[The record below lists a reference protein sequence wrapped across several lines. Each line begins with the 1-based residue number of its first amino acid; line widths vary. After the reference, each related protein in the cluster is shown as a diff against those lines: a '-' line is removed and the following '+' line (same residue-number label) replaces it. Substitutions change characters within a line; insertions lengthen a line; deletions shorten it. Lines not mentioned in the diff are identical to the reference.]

1 MPIRKKQLI
10 IVGNGMATDRLLDE
24 LVARKAQD
32 RYELTVFG
40 DEPTGAYNRI
50 MLGKVL
56 EGGDPDVIV
65 TKPRAWYEERGMRLL
80 TGTRVERLDTAA
92 RRLHTTE
99 GESYHYDVT
108 VLATGSQPVVPAI
121 EGMNGAD
128 GVLRPGVFV
137 YRTMDDC
144 MRIRAFSRAGDN
156 AVVLGG
162 GLLGLE
168 AAKVLSDRGLH
179 VTIVHLAHGL
189 MNTQLDFV
197 GGEML
202 RRQIEQAGLFVRT
215 GRTID
220 AIVGDEKV
228 EGVVLDDGEQLAAD
242 VVVVACGVRPR
253 IEVARASKIPINK
266 GVMVNDTLATQV
278 PGVYAIGEC
287 VEHAGVTYGL
297 VAPAWE
303 QAEVLADVLTG
314 ANPQA
319 RYRGSKLYAR
329 LKVAGVEVASLGT
342 IEPVLDSDEVI
353 QVVEERKNA
362 YRKLIVR
369 DRKLIGAQMVGNT
382 GAAASLIQLFDR
394 GDLMPTDPLEGLCSF
409 SAGAGLSAAQRVIC
423 NCNKVS
429 EEMIVQAVAL
439 GATSVEA
446 LGEQTRAGTGCGS
459 CKSELSQLVQLHAK
473 KGAAPAKPASAPL
486 AVSNA

>member
-1 MPIRKKQLI
+1 MRKKDLVI
-10 IVGNGMATDRLLDE
+10 IGNGMATDRLLDE
-24 LVARKAQD
+24 LMKRKALD

-40 DEPTGAYNRI
+40 DENSGAYNRI

-56 EGGDPDVIV
+56 EGGEPDVIV
-65 TKPRAWYEERGMRLL
+65 TKPKSWYAERNISLMCGV
-80 TGTRVERLDTAA
+80 RVERLDTAM
-92 RRLHTTE
+92 RRIYAVN

-108 VLATGSQPVVPAI
+108 VLATGSTPVVPAI
-121 EGMNGAD
+121 DGMNGED
-128 GVLRPGVFV
+128 GELRAGVFV

-144 MRIRAFSRAGDN
+144 MRIRSFSRAGDN

-202 RRQIEQAGLFVRT
+202 RRQIENAGLFVRT

-220 AIVGDEKV
+220 SIVGEQQV
-228 EGVVLDDGEQLAAD
+228 EGVVLDDGERLAAD

-253 IEVARASKIPINK
+253 VDAARVSKIPINK
-266 GVMVNDTLATQV
+266 GILVNDTLATQV
-278 PGVYAIGEC
+278 PGVYGIGEC
-287 VEHAGVTYGL
+287 IEHSGVCYGL

-303 QAEVLADVLTG
+303 QAEVLADLLTG

-329 LKVAGVEVASLGT
+329 LKVAGVEVASLGS
-342 IEPVLDSDEVI
+342 IEPVLDTDEVI
-353 QVVEERKNA
+353 QVVEERKHA

-369 DRKLIGAQMVGNT
+369 ERKLIGCQMVGNT
-382 GAAASLIQLFDR
+382 LAAAAMIQLFDR
-394 GDLMPTDPLEGLCSF
+394 GDLMPVDPLEGLCAF
-409 SAGAGLSAAQRVIC
+409 AAGGVGAAPGQRQVC

-429 EEMIVQAVAL
+429 EEEIVQAVSA
-439 GATSVEA
+439 GAVSVEA
-446 LGEQTRAGTGCGS
+446 VGEQTRAGTGCGS
-459 CKSELSQLVQLHAK
+459 CQSEIKSLVQLHAK
-473 KGAAPAKPASAPL
+473 KAALAASA
-486 AVSNA
+486 

>member
-1 MPIRKKQLI
+1 MPTRKKDLI
-10 IVGNGMATDRLLDE
+10 IVGNGMATCRLLDE
-24 LVARKAQD
+24 LVVRDALD
-32 RYELTVFG
+32 RYAITVYG
-40 DEPTGAYNRI
+40 EEPSGAYNRI

-56 EGGDPDVIV
+56 AGGEPDVIV
-65 TKPRAWYEERGMRLL
+65 TKPRDWYESRGIRLV
-80 TGTRVERLDTAA
+80 TGKRVERLDTAQ
-92 RRLHTTE
+92 RKLFVE
-99 GESYHYDVT
+99 GGESQHYDVS

-121 EGMNGAD
+121 EGMNGPD

-137 YRTMDDC
+137 YRTLDDC
-144 MRIRAFSRAGDN
+144 MKIRAFSRAGDN

-179 VTIVHLAHGL
+179 VTIVHLGHGL
-189 MNTQLDFV
+189 MNTQLDFL

-220 AIVGDEKV
+220 AIVGDDVV

-253 IEVARASKIPINK
+253 LDLARASKIPLNK
-266 GVMVNDTLATQV
+266 GVLVNDTLATQV
-278 PGVYAIGEC
+278 PGVYALGEC

-303 QAEVLADVLTG
+303 QAEVLADLLSG
-314 ANPQA
+314 KNPRA

-329 LKVAGVEVASLGT
+329 LKVAGVEVASLGS
-342 IEPVLDSDEVI
+342 IEPVLDTDEVI
-353 QVVEERKNA
+353 QVIEERKNA

-369 DRKLIGAQMVGNT
+369 ERRLIGAQMVGNIT
-382 GAAASLIQLFDR
+382 AAAPLIQLFDR
-394 GDLMPTDPLEGLCSF
+394 GDLMPADPLEGLCSF
-409 SAGAGLSAAQRVIC
+409 AAGGGGCSSAERIVC
-423 NCNKVS
+423 NCNKVT
-429 EEMIVQAVAL
+429 EGGV
-439 GATSVEA
+439 VEA
-446 LGEQTRAGTGCGS
+446 IAAGALTVEAIGSQTRAGTGCGS
-459 CKSELSQLVQLHAK
+459 CRSELTQLVQRHAK
-473 KGAAPAKPASAPL
+473 KAAPIASVGSAL
-486 AVSNA
+486 ASGA

>member
-1 MPIRKKQLI
+1 MPPRKKNLM

-24 LVARKAQD
+24 LMARKAPE

-40 DEPTGAYNRI
+40 DEPLGAYNRI

-56 EGGDPDVIV
+56 DGGEPDVIV
-65 TKPRAWYEERGMRLL
+65 TKPKSWYADRGIRLL
-80 TGTRVERLDTAA
+80 CGMRVERLDTAA
-92 RRLHTTE
+92 RRLYVE
-99 GESYHYDVT
+99 SGESYHYDVS
-108 VLATGSQPVVPAI
+108 VLATGSNPMVPAI
-121 EGMNGAD
+121 DGMNGDD
-128 GVLRPGVFV
+128 GALRPGVFV

-144 MRIRAFSRAGDN
+144 MRIRSFSRAGDN

-168 AAKVLSDRGLH
+168 AAKVLHDRGLH

-197 GGEML
+197 GGSML
-202 RRQIEQAGLFVRT
+202 RRQIENTGLFVRT

-220 AIVGDEKV
+220 QIVGEVNV
-228 EGVVLDDGEQLAAD
+228 EGVVLDDGERLAAD
-242 VVVVACGVRPR
+242 VVVISCGVRPR
-253 IEVARASKIPINK
+253 IEAARASKIPINK
-266 GVMVNDTLATQV
+266 GILVNDTLATQV

-287 VEHAGVTYGL
+287 VEHQGMTYGL

-303 QAEVLADVLTG
+303 QAEVLADLLTG

-342 IEPVLDSDEVI
+342 IEPVLDTDEVI
-353 QVVEERKNA
+353 QVVEERNHA

-369 DRKLIGAQMVGNT
+369 DRKLIGAQLVGNT
-382 GAAASLIQLFDR
+382 LAAASLIQMFDR
-394 GDLMPTDPLEGLCSF
+394 GEAMPADPLEALCAF
-409 SAGAGLSAAQRVIC
+409 SAGGGAAAGARTIC

-429 EEMIVQAVAL
+429 EETIIDAIKL
-439 GATSVEA
+439 GAADVD
-446 LGEQTRAGTGCGS
+446 LVGQQTRAGTGCGS
-459 CKSELSQLVQLHAK
+459 CKSEIKTLVQLHAK
-473 KGAAPAKPASAPL
+473 KAAL
-486 AVSNA
+486 AATA

>member
-1 MPIRKKQLI
+1 MPTRKKKII
-10 IVGNGMATDRLLDE
+10 IVGNGMATCRLLDE
-24 LVARKAQD
+24 LCTRKALD
-32 RYELTVFG
+32 RFDVTVFG
-40 DEPTGAYNRI
+40 DEQSGAYNRI

-56 EGGDPDVIV
+56 ESGDPDVIV
-65 TKPRAWYEERGMRLL
+65 TKPKSWYEERGIQLIS
-80 TGTRVERLDTAA
+80 GTRVERLDPAA
-92 RRLHTTE
+92 RRVYTTA
-99 GESYHYDVT
+99 GDAHHYDIS
-108 VLATGSQPVVPAI
+108 VLATGSQPLVPPI
-121 EGMNGAD
+121 NGMNGED
-128 GVLRPGVFV
+128 GELRAGVFV
-137 YRTMDDC
+137 YRTVSDSMK
-144 MRIRAFSRAGDN
+144 IRAFSRAGDN

-215 GRTID
+215 GRTIES
-220 AIVGDEKV
+220 IVGEADV
-228 EGVVLDDGEQLAAD
+228 EGVVLDDGERLAAD

-253 IEVARASKIPINK
+253 VDVARASKIPINK
-266 GVMVNDTLATQV
+266 GILVNDTLATQV
-278 PGVYAIGEC
+278 PGVYAVGEC
-287 VEHAGVTYGL
+287 IEHAGMTYGL

-303 QAEVLADVLTG
+303 QAEVLADVLSG

-342 IEPVLDSDEVI
+342 IEPVLDTDEVI

-362 YRKLIVR
+362 YRKIITR

-382 GAAASLIQLFDR
+382 QAAAALIQLFDR
-394 GDLMPTDPLEGLCSF
+394 GDPMPADPLEGLCSF
-409 SAGAGLSAAQRVIC
+409 AAGGLGAAVGARMVC
-423 NCNKVS
+423 NCHKVS
-429 EEMIVQAVAL
+429 EEALVQAIVD
-439 GATSVEA
+439 GACSVEE
-446 LGEQTRAGTGCGS
+446 LCSQTRAGTGCGS
-459 CKSELSQLVQLHAK
+459 CRSDLSQLVQLHAK
-473 KGAAPAKPASAPL
+473 KATL
-486 AVSNA
+486 AVSA